1 MPPGRIN
8 SIMKK
13 ILKEYAWIIGLSLG
27 ILLISIL
34 TFPGP
39 EKKQDFL
46 QNAIDNIQKQKEI
59 LTTKEYELLL
69 KAYDKEWQDLDKA
82 QNDNN

>member
-13 ILKEYAWIIGLSLG
+13 ILKEYAWIFGLSLG

-39 EKKQDFL
+39 EKKRDFL

>member
-1 MPPGRIN
+1 
-8 SIMKK
+8 MKK